1 MCECVYRFDREW
13 IGKRFVH
20 FNKIVHQTHYE
31 YESNDEEVVV
41 VDICIE
47 MRSMETGW
55 HPHPQLTS

>member
-1 MCECVYRFDREW
+1 MCDREW

-20 FNKIVHQTHYE
+20 VNKIVHQTHYE

-47 MRSMETGW
+47 MRSMETR
-55 HPHPQLTS
+55 